1 MATDE
6 AGTAMT
12 KLFVF
17 TADQPEARKALD
29 ASVISPVER
38 GRVLGSFSDA
48 SYPELIEIERRGR
61 GFYAWGVPPGA
72 HNVANW
78 MYMSTGDYVLVAY
91 DDAYRYFAKV
101 LGRYESARAATAIWG
116 EPPQGENVR
125 EFLFFLSEPIPIS
138 LPVEELQDYLPLRL
152 KPFGKIAEGRLDRI
166 EDEFGSLERFV
177 RKCVLNKS
185 VGGPILD
192 VSGLIHVAEQQAA
205 KLKSSDPESAKAARR
220 QMFEILIRRRG
231 HPRFRNALLDA
242 YERKCAITSFD
253 APDALDAAYIIP
265 YRGKFTHHPSN
276 GLLLRAD
283 IHTIFDLGKIAVDT
297 RSMTVVVS
305 DELRE
310 TNYRLLAGRPLRFP
324 KQPAYRPSTDA
335 LDVHRKLAGL

>member
-1 MATDE
+1 
-6 AGTAMT
+6 MT
-12 KLFVF
+12 KLFVI
-17 TADQPEARKALD
+17 TADVSAAREARE
-29 ASVISPVER
+29 ASIVNPIER

-61 GFYAWGVPPGA
+61 GFYAWGVPPGSQ
-72 HNVANW
+72 NVANW
-78 MYMSTGDYVLVAY
+78 MYMSTGDYVLVAFE
-91 DDAYRYFAKV
+91 DAYRFFAKV

-116 EPPQGENVR
+116 EPPAGENPR
-125 EFLFFLSEPIPIS
+125 EFLFFLSEPIPVS
-138 LPVEELQDYLPLRL
+138 LPLSELQDYLPVRP
-152 KPFGKIAEGRLDRI
+152 KPFAKIADGRLDRI

-205 KLKSSDPESAKAARR
+205 KLKANDPENAKAARR

-231 HPRFRNALLDA
+231 HPRFRNTLLEA
-242 YERKCAITSFD
+242 YERRCAITNFD

-265 YRGKFTHHPSN
+265 YRGKYTDHPSN

-283 IHTIFDLGKIAVDT
+283 IHTIFDLGKIAIDT

-305 DELRE
+305 DELQD

-324 KQPAYRPSTDA
+324 QQPRHRPSTDA

>member
-1 MATDE
+1 
-6 AGTAMT
+6 MT

-17 TADQPEARKALD
+17 TADPSDVRKALET
-29 ASVISPVER
+29 SVVNPIER
-38 GRVLGSFSDA
+38 GKVLGSFSDA

-61 GFYAWGVPPGA
+61 GFYAWGVPPGSQ
-72 HNVANW
+72 NVANW

-91 DDAYRYFAKV
+91 DETYRYFAKV

-116 EPPQGENVR
+116 DPPEGDNAR

-138 LPVEELQDYLPLRL
+138 LPIEELQTYLPVRH
-152 KPFGKIAEGRLDRI
+152 KTFGKIAEGRLDRI

-177 RKCVLNKS
+177 RKCILNKS

-205 KLKSSDPESAKAARR
+205 KLKTNDPDSAKAARR

-231 HPRFRNALLDA
+231 HPRFRNALLEA
-242 YERKCAITSFD
+242 YERKCAITNFD
-253 APDALDAAYIIP
+253 AADALDAAYIIP
-265 YRGKFTHHPSN
+265 FRGRFTNHPSN

-283 IHTIFDLGKIAVDT
+283 IHTIFDLGKIAIDT

-324 KQPAYRPSTDA
+324 TQPRHRPSTDA

>member
-1 MATDE
+1 
-6 AGTAMT
+6 MT

-17 TADQPEARKALD
+17 TADDAGARKALEI
-29 ASVISPVER
+29 SVINPIER

-72 HNVANW
+72 QNVANW
-78 MYMSTGDYVLVAY
+78 MYMSTGDYVLVAFEN
-91 DDAYRYFAKV
+91 AYRYFAKV

-116 EPPQGENVR
+116 DHEQGEGSR

-138 LPVEELQDYLPLRL
+138 LPVEELQNYLPSRLR
-152 KPFGKIAEGRLDRI
+152 PFGKIAEGRIDRI
-166 EDEFGSLERFV
+166 EDEFDSLERFV
-177 RKCVLNKS
+177 RKCILNKS

-205 KLKSSDPESAKAARR
+205 KLKASDPDSAKAARR

-231 HPRFRNALLDA
+231 NPRFRNTLLEA

-265 YRGKFTHHPSN
+265 FRGKYTHHPSN

-297 RSMTVVVS
+297 RNMTVVVS
-305 DELRE
+305 DELRN
-310 TNYRLLAGRPLRFP
+310 TTYRLLAGRPLRFP
-324 KQPAYRPSTDA
+324 MQPAYRPSTEA